1 MSTTFLFEH
10 ESTTTTTTTT
20 TQERRKIYPAREE
33 DFVWLN
39 PDTVNAW
46 NNKLHLFMSM
56 QPVTRQVTVVE
67 SQVFVVTVVWRLSQR
82 RIVTTRELESSAR
95 VTVVV
100 RMFVCVCVLLLLF
113 GHLNDLQVRWCN
125 TE

>member
-1 MSTTFLFEH
+1 
-10 ESTTTTTTTT
+10 
-20 TQERRKIYPAREE
+20 
-33 DFVWLN
+33 
-39 PDTVNAW
+39 
-46 NNKLHLFMSM
+46 MSM

-100 RMFVCVCVLLLLF
+100 RMFVCVCSLITIRTLERFTGTLV
-113 GHLNDLQVRWCN
+113 
-125 TE
+125 